1 MNRQA
6 LKHILQSNYDR
17 DQWISTLQF
26 LTGKREYL
34 TVHLTPKTIEINTQ
48 EADRIVKTFYQIGS
62 LKTSDGISLPI
73 FEIILEDDIRIEYNK
88 VGVNDFIKKYII
100 KDAVKGAL
108 TTFSYDKDHEKKEWR
123 FSFISKNSANDFFAE
138 AEAGETN
145 PKKYTYIFGTE
156 EEHRTAIERLYN
168 LEQSRFRLEDFFEA
182 FNVEPVSKKFFE
194 EYKSLYKQFS
204 GFLADEKNEYRSI
217 FEAEI
222 NDFNSKT
229 KEDIAKEID
238 KDIRNFASRLM
249 GRMVFLY
256 FLQKKHWLGA
266 SNQQYKDGSS
276 TFLSDLFYNDKE
288 SQTNFYQKY
297 LSKIFFE
304 ALNTPDR
311 KNEEFILHNGKT
323 VCIPFLNGGLFEE
336 EQEPKRHRE
345 IQFPAFYFE
354 DLFTFFN
361 GYNFTIYEN
370 SPEEHTV
377 AVDPEMLGHIFEN
390 LIDYNKDTGTFYT
403 PKEIVQYMTQES
415 LIEYLNTHLQKERK
429 EIENLLKNHYTKPF
443 NDAKLEKIDQL
454 LNDVKICDPAIGS
467 GAFPMGMLQEIFN
480 LKAVIA
486 YELKKEWNPAQVKQD
501 IIQNSIYGVDLDE
514 GAVEIAR
521 LRFWLSLVVD
531 EGTPKALPNLDYKI
545 MQGNSLLES
554 YNDIDLSNLA
564 TADEQIISNQQT
576 VLEFGD
582 EYAKEITVFDAVS
595 IEEIQ
600 SLINSYFTKS
610 GNEKAEIKQRLNN
623 IIEGKI
629 HSKIYKEKKRLE
641 TLINDFYNKY
651 NLSKDNDL
659 SGFNLKSKELK
670 ELFSNKEQFHNLEK
684 IENELISFQHKSE
697 RPYFLWHLYFKEIFD
712 NGGFDIVIGNPPYIK
727 EYTNKS
733 AFDGFRSSPY
743 YIGKMDIWYGFA
755 SKGFDILKNKG
766 IECFIAQ
773 NNWITSSGASIL
785 RKEVLTRTEIKQFI
799 DFGDYKVFQSAGI
812 QTMIYLL
819 QKNAKPSYEYQV
831 YYAGLTDS
839 NINKS
844 QLEDFL
850 NTNKITSK
858 ERFFEKYQQNF
869 MPANFIGNYI
879 SFLKPSTKSLL
890 NYITR
895 LGNFYLEKNYVAQGI
910 VAPQDKLNK
919 KAVEI
924 LGNNFNLN
932 DGVFVLN
939 SKELNNFKLEKNE
952 KSIIKP
958 FYTPEN
964 LTKYSKISENN
975 EWLIYTTS
983 DFNKKINEFPN
994 IKNHLDK
1001 FKNIITSDFKP
1012 YGLHRSRDNYFF
1024 EGEKILSIRKCI
1036 EPTFIYSNF
1045 ESYVSQTFFI
1055 IKDLRINLKYLTT
1068 FLNSKIVYYWLKNE
1082 GKMQGNNFQ
1091 VDKDPL
1097 LKIPIYKPDNY
1108 SPFLE
1113 LFELI
1118 TTTLQSK
1125 ENIIEGI
1132 NNKHI
1137 ANFFQEIVDACFF
1150 DVYFPEEMKEKN
1162 ITVINDITFYF
1173 QKHEISKRNIK
1184 EVIIDFYIL
1193 FSDPNNKVRNN
1204 LMSFGLLS
1212 PEVLGVIINS

>member
-138 AEAGETN
+138 AEAEETN

-204 GFLADEKNEYRSI
+204 SFLADEKNEYRKI

-229 KEDIAKEID
+229 KEDVEKEID
-238 KDIRNFASRLM
+238 KDIRNFVSRLM

-266 SNQQYKDGSS
+266 SNQKYKDGSS

-288 SQTNFYQKY
+288 SQKDFYQKY

-311 KNEEFILHNGKT
+311 KNEEFTLHDGKT

-336 EQEPKRHRE
+336 EQEPKGHRK
-345 IQFPAFYFE
+345 IQFPDFYFE
-354 DLFTFFN
+354 DLFKFFN

-443 NDAKLEKIDQL
+443 NNVELEKINQL
-454 LNDVKICDPAIGS
+454 LDEVKICDPAIGS

-531 EGTPKALPNLDYKI
+531 EGIPKALPNLDYKI

-600 SLINSYFTKS
+600 SLIKSYFTKS

-641 TLINDFYNKY
+641 TLINDFYKKY

-659 SGFNLKSKELK
+659 SGFNLKSKEIK
-670 ELFSNKEQFHNLEK
+670 ELFSNKEQFNNLEK

-712 NGGFDIVIGNPPYIK
+712 NGGFDIVIGNPPYGTSIK
-727 EYTNKS
+727 GNYRDFVIEKYGKVPD
-733 AFDGFRSSPY
+733 FEIY
-743 YIGKMDIWYGFA
+743 YFFIELSKLLLKKEAILCYIIPNTYLFNTFA
-755 SKGFDILKNKG
+755 EQYRIDLLKNWNLV
-766 IECFIAQ
+766 E
-773 NNWITSSGASIL
+773 IL
-785 RKEVLTRTEIKQFI
+785 DCTQFNI
-799 DFGDYKVFQSAGI
+799 FQSATVRNTINLWKVG
-812 QTMIYLL
+812 TTNEVGYRKT
-819 QKNAKPSYEYQV
+819 KNIKSF
-831 YYAGLTDS
+831 
-839 NINKS
+839 S
-844 QLEDFL
+844 QLTSNKRINIDFHDLLKL
-850 NTNKITSK
+850 NQNWGLAFMLDKITLKVIDKIEISGDK
-858 ERFFEKYQQNF
+858 LQNF
-869 MPANFIGNYI
+869 CDVSQGYIPYRRSDLVKKYGNI
-879 SFLKPSTKSLL
+879 EGNRIVDF
-890 NYITR
+890 R
-895 LGNFYLEKNYVAQGI
+895 LWHSDKKIDESYLPEIFGKEL
-910 VAPQDKLNK
+910 DKFGVLSEK
-919 KAVEI
+919 KAKSFIKYGKHLAGYIELKYFNQQRILVREI
-924 LGNNFNLN
+924 TNPKIIATIIDELYVN
-932 DGVFVLN
+932 DPQLISIIVKSSSVSYSFIWTILN
-939 SKELNNFKLEKNE
+939 SKLATFYHFNHSPKATKGAFPKILVKDIKEFPIVIPENIIPFEILADYLIFLNNKTQKEDLGTKIMISYFEQIVDGMVYELY
-952 KSIIKP
+952 
-958 FYTPEN
+958 FPE
-964 LTKYSKISENN
+964 L
-975 EWLIYTTS
+975 
-983 DFNKKINEFPN
+983 
-994 IKNHLDK
+994 
-1001 FKNIITSDFKP
+1001 
-1012 YGLHRSRDNYFF
+1012 
-1024 EGEKILSIRKCI
+1024 
-1036 EPTFIYSNF
+1036 
-1045 ESYVSQTFFI
+1045 
-1055 IKDLRINLKYLTT
+1055 
-1068 FLNSKIVYYWLKNE
+1068 LKN
-1082 GKMQGNNFQ
+1082 NNRDILQ
-1091 VDKDPL
+1091 YLQD
-1097 LKIPIYKPDNY
+1097 IQPIDNY
-1108 SPFLE
+1108 SSDEKIKEIIDSEFKRLDDNKHPVKNNLFFMKNLE
-1113 LFELI
+1113 EI
-1118 TTTLQSK
+1118 
-1125 ENIIEGI
+1125 EIIE
-1132 NNKHI
+1132 
-1137 ANFFQEIVDACFF
+1137 
-1150 DVYFPEEMKEKN
+1150 
-1162 ITVINDITFYF
+1162 
-1173 QKHEISKRNIK
+1173 
-1184 EVIIDFYIL
+1184 
-1193 FSDPNNKVRNN
+1193 N
-1204 LMSFGLLS
+1204 LK
-1212 PEVLGVIINS
+1212 